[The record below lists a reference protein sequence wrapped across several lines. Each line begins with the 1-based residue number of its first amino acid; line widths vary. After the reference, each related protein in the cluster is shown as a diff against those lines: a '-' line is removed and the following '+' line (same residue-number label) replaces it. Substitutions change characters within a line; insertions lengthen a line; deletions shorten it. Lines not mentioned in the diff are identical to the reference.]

1 MIVFILISLPNYSD
15 TVRWSVDLRWQRP
28 SDPIGFYDL
37 KDGVL
42 LRSSKDPN
50 MKINWEPF
58 DSVNRHDVQIKAV
71 IDEVDEQFYLF
82 TLLRLGL
89 AYVLLVETNPFLKLV
104 MVPDCALSV
113 LSTVC
118 LVFATV
124 VKSQHRTL
132 THSDTWFH
140 PYRRLACAL
149 IVETILRKLAVNFPT
164 SNIPRCF
171 LEFAL
176 DMSTSC
182 IYIIS

>member
-1 MIVFILISLPNYSD
+1 MTVIIFISLPNYSD

-71 IDEVDEQFYLF
+71 IDEVDKQFYLF
-82 TLLRLGL
+82 ILSSDWDLHMFYLSRVILFSNLSCFTRL
-89 AYVLLVETNPFLKLV
+89 
-104 MVPDCALSV
+104 C
-113 LSTVC
+113 
-118 LVFATV
+118 
-124 VKSQHRTL
+124 
-132 THSDTWFH
+132 
-140 PYRRLACAL
+140 
-149 IVETILRKLAVNFPT
+149 T
-164 SNIPRCF
+164 SNISRYS

-176 DMSTSC
+176 YLRRLWQANTERLHIRTPGS
-182 IYIIS
+182 IL